1 MAESEELRVSPLE
14 LFFDLVFVFAIT
26 QIVSLIEQD
35 LSWAGVAKGA
45 LVLALIYWGWSLFT
59 WTLNAVGTDRLDV
72 RIGLLFAMAMSLLMA
87 RVIPDAYG
95 DGGPYFVGAYLV
107 FRMIA
112 NVVSFR
118 SADSD
123 RRKVLW
129 RFVPLTVVA
138 SLVAVAGGFIDD
150 PARTWIWLA
159 SLVIDLVA
167 ARAAEQGD
175 WHIRAGH
182 FAERYGLLVIIAL
195 GELIV
200 AIGVGLSESQV
211 DLNLGVTLVVAVL
224 ATALL
229 WWSYFDWVADR
240 VEDHLSSLTGFAQG
254 AFARDAYT
262 ILHYPLVAGIV
273 LFSVAVAEITAHPDE
288 ALEALP
294 RTLLAL
300 GFALV
305 LLSFVASAYRATR
318 RIPFARL
325 SAAVVIGLV
334 SVFGSSL
341 GGLALLS
348 IDSAVIFAMLAYENW
363 ARRRPDRVPTMPS
376 HNMERSET

>member
-1 MAESEELRVSPLE
+1 MPESEELRVSPLE

-26 QIVSLIEQD
+26 QIVSLIEHD

-45 LVLALIYWGWSLFT
+45 LVLAMIYWGWSLFT
-59 WTLNAVGTDRLDV
+59 WTLNAIGTDRLDV
-72 RIGLLFAMAMSLLMA
+72 RIGLLAAMAMSLLMA

-118 SADSD
+118 SADPE
-123 RRKVLW
+123 RRTVLW

-138 SLVAVAGGFIDD
+138 GLVALAGGFVDD

-200 AIGVGLSESQV
+200 AIGVGLGESRV

-240 VEDHLSSLTGFAQG
+240 VEDHLGSLSGFAQG

-273 LFSVAVAEITAHPDE
+273 LFSVAVAEITAHPSE
-288 ALEALP
+288 PLPALP

-318 RIPFARL
+318 HIPFARL
-325 SAAVVIGLV
+325 SAALVVGLV
-334 SVFGSSL
+334 SVFGRSL

-348 IDSAVIFAMLAYENW
+348 IDSAVICAMLAYENW
-363 ARRRPDRVPTMPS
+363 SRRHSERVPILSSQSTGS
-376 HNMERSET
+376 SST

>member
-26 QIVSLIEQD
+26 QIVSLIEHD
-35 LSWAGVAKGA
+35 LSPAGVAKGA
-45 LVLALIYWGWSLFT
+45 LVLAMIYWGWSLFT

-72 RIGLLFAMAMSLLMA
+72 RIGLLAAMAMSLLMA
-87 RVIPDAYG
+87 RVIPEAFG
-95 DGGPYFVGAYLV
+95 DGGPYFVGAYFMFRLV
-107 FRMIA
+107 A
-112 NVVSFR
+112 NAVTLL
-118 SADSD
+118 SADPE
-123 RRKVLW
+123 RRQVQW
-129 RFVPLTVVA
+129 RFIPLTMVA
-138 SLVAVAGGFIDD
+138 SIVAVVGGFVED

-159 SLVIDLVA
+159 SLLIDLVA

-200 AIGVGLSESQV
+200 AIGVGLGGSDV
-211 DLNLGVTLVVAVL
+211 DLTLGVTLVVAVV
-224 ATALL
+224 ATGLL

-240 VEDHLSSLTGFAQG
+240 VEGYLRSLSGTAQG

-273 LFSVAVAEITAHPDE
+273 LFAVVVAEITAHPAE
-288 ALEALP
+288 PLEALP

-318 RIPFARL
+318 RIPYARL
-325 SAAVVIGLV
+325 GAAVAIGVV
-334 SVFGSSL
+334 SVL
-341 GGLALLS
+341 GRSVDGLILLS

-363 ARRRPDRVPTMPS
+363 ARRHPDRVLASPTQPIGGG
-376 HNMERSET
+376 

>member
-1 MAESEELRVSPLE
+1 MAESDELRVSPLE

-26 QIVSLIEQD
+26 QIVSLIEHD
-35 LSWAGVAKGA
+35 LTPAGVAKGA
-45 LVLALIYWGWSLFT
+45 LVLAMIYWGWSLFT

-72 RIGLLFAMAMSLLMA
+72 RLGLLIAMATSLLMA
-87 RVIPDAYG
+87 RVIPDAFG
-95 DGGPYFVGAYLV
+95 EGGPYFVGAYFMFRLV
-107 FRMIA
+107 A

-118 SADSD
+118 AATPE
-123 RRKVLW
+123 RREVLW

-138 SLVAVAGGFIDD
+138 SVVAVVGGFVDD
-150 PARTWIWLA
+150 PARTWIWLG

-167 ARAAEQGD
+167 SGAAQQGD

-195 GELIV
+195 GELVV
-200 AIGVGLSESQV
+200 AIGAGLSSSRV
-211 DLNLGVTLVVAVL
+211 DLNLGITLMVAVL

-229 WWSYFDWVADR
+229 WWSYFDWVAER
-240 VEDHLSSLTGFAQG
+240 VEDYLRSLSGSAQG

-273 LFSVAVAEITAHPDE
+273 LFAVVVEGIAAHPSE
-288 ALEALP
+288 QLEALP

-300 GFALV
+300 GFSLV

-318 RIPFARL
+318 RIPYGRL
-325 SAAVVIGLV
+325 GAAVAIGLV
-334 SVFGSSL
+334 SVVGQSL
-341 GGLALLS
+341 DGLVLLS
-348 IDSAVIFAMLAYENW
+348 IDSAVIFAMLAYESW
-363 ARRRPDRVPTMPS
+363 ARRNPDRVAASPDLPIGAG
-376 HNMERSET
+376 